1 MKRILLAVLVT
12 SLLAAGSAAAQVLGV
27 PVYNRGVS
35 SGIGIQADVAFP
47 NVDYGKGTAFAG
59 TGAVGLGPLGL
70 TASIA
75 SYKPKGGAS
84 TTSVGGSVNFKVFGG
99 PLVPLSVN
107 LQAGAGYF
115 KEKVTDIKNLRIPV
129 GIGFALK
136 IPSPAVSLK
145 PWIAPRVDFARRS
158 GGLLPTSDSQTN
170 FAFSAGLDLD
180 LLSGLGFQAAYDWTR
195 VKNSSL
201 RPSTI
206 ALGAHYQFKL
216 PGMP

>member
-1 MKRILLAVLVT
+1 MKRILLAVLVA

-47 NVDYGKGTAFAG
+47 NQDYGKGTAFAG
-59 TGAVGLGPLGL
+59 TGSVGLGPLGL
-70 TASIA
+70 TAIIG
-75 SYKPKGGAS
+75 SYKPKGGVS
-84 TTSVGGSVNFKVFGG
+84 TTSVGGTVNFKVFGG
-99 PLVPLSVN
+99 PLVPLTVN

-115 KEKVTDIKNLRIPV
+115 KEKLTDIKHLRIPV
-129 GIGFALK
+129 GVGFALK

-145 PWIAPRVDFARRS
+145 PWIAPRVEFDRTS
-158 GGLLPTSDSQTN
+158 GGLLPTDTQTN